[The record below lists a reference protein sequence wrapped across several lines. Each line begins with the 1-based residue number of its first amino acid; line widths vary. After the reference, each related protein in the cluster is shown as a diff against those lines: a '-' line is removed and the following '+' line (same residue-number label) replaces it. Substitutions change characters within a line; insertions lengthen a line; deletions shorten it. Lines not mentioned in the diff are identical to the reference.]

1 MGKRIND
8 KEFEYMKVKKFEKLT
23 PWGIVFDI
31 KRLSYDDGPGLRTT
45 VFLKGCPLHCL
56 WCHSPE
62 SQTSKP
68 QLVFYQNKCVLC
80 GRCVA
85 VCPEGVH
92 NLQDAKHQI
101 NWEKCKNCG
110 KCTEL
115 CPTVALEIKGR
126 KFSVQK
132 LFKEILKD
140 KVFYINS
147 GGGVTISG
155 GEPLNQA
162 EFVKAVFELCQKEGI
177 HTALDTSGF
186 SKTELLKLVIP
197 YTDLFLFDLK
207 HMDDREHRRLTGVS
221 NGLIHSN
228 LRLLAEMD
236 KDIQIRVPLIPG
248 YNDMD
253 ENILATAEFVSSL
266 GITQIAFLPYNKMAG
281 SKYTWMGRKYTLEEI
296 TPQTS
301 KDLDHIRKIAAE
313 HNLGV
318 QIGG

>member
-1 MGKRIND
+1 
-8 KEFEYMKVKKFEKLT
+8 MKIKKFEKSTL
-23 PWGIVFDI
+23 WGLVFDI
-31 KRLSYDDGPGLRTT
+31 KRLSNDDGPGLRTT

-62 SQTSKP
+62 SQTNKP

-92 NLQDAKHQI
+92 NLQDTKHQI

-110 KCTEL
+110 KCVER

-126 KFSVQK
+126 KFSAQK

-140 KVFYINS
+140 KVFYTNS

-177 HTALDTSGF
+177 HTALDTTGF
-186 SKTELLKLVIP
+186 SKTELL
-197 YTDLFLFDLK
+197 
-207 HMDDREHRRLTGVS
+207 
-221 NGLIHSN
+221 
-228 LRLLAEMD
+228 
-236 KDIQIRVPLIPG
+236 
-248 YNDMD
+248 
-253 ENILATAEFVSSL
+253 
-266 GITQIAFLPYNKMAG
+266 
-281 SKYTWMGRKYTLEEI
+281 
-296 TPQTS
+296 
-301 KDLDHIRKIAAE
+301 
-313 HNLGV
+313 
-318 QIGG
+318 

>member
-1 MGKRIND
+1 
-8 KEFEYMKVKKFEKLT
+8 MKIKKFEKSTL
-23 PWGIVFDI
+23 WGIVFDI
-31 KRLSYDDGPGLRTT
+31 KRLSNDDGPGLRTT
-45 VFLKGCPLHCL
+45 VFLKGCSLHCL

-62 SQTSKP
+62 SQTNKP

-92 NLQDAKHQI
+92 NLQDTKHQI
-101 NWEKCKNCG
+101 NWEKCKNCD
-110 KCTEL
+110 KCVER

-126 KFSVQK
+126 KFSAQK

-140 KVFYINS
+140 KVFYTNS

-162 EFVKAVFELCQKEGI
+162 KFVKAVFELCQREGI

-186 SKTELLKLVIP
+186 SKTESLKLVIP

-207 HMDDREHRRLTGVS
+207 HMDDYKHQRLTGIS
-221 NGLIHSN
+221 NRLIHKN
-228 LRLLAEMD
+228 LKILAKTS

-253 ENILATAEFVSSL
+253 DNILATVEFVSSL
-266 GITQIAFLPYNKMAG
+266 KITQIAFLPYNRMAG
-281 SKYTWMGRKYTLEEI
+281 SKYTWMGKKYTLEGLK
-296 TPQTS
+296 PQTL
-301 KDLDHIRKIAAE
+301 KDLDHIRKIAVD
-313 HNLGV
+313 HNLEV